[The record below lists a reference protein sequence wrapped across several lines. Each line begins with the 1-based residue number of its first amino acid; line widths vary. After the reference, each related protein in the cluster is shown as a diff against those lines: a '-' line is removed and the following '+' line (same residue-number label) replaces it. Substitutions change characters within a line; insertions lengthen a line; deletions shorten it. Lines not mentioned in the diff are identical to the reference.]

1 MTKILNLN
9 LKKTITEIYTYILNI
24 RANYY
29 IFQRWVDFL
38 LPLYIKKFWK
48 QQQEDHTIL
57 FIVSTFVLQ
66 ILQKSFFFCKR
77 FISFI
82 YLAIIYT
89 ILYYWNL
96 GRYVYIISGGYFFT
110 TQIRFFINVFL
121 YVFIFLF
128 NFYLLWSLVD
138 LWFILNKNINSTAS
152 SNTLWHILYSDF
164 TPYSIFEDKNIFTLG
179 RRLYY
184 KLGFQGKIPLLD
196 SVDLVHANTYYIY
209 QYSITYIL
217 LLLFLILIHTLKR
230 VKHLFDD
237 YLRDIDPLMT
247 TIYYYSFCAISL
259 FFYFGN
265 ILQLTEY
272 VINFFSIENIIIFFS
287 IYFFFFFLYGIVYLY
302 TLLITNPY
310 KKTLFF
316 NFIYYFLI
324 LFIILF
330 CYIICDASIRDTLL
344 KLYLDLT
351 AILQDGKTH
360 NYLIFYEN
368 TLPDSDKYL
377 TFTKAKQRALYV
389 TLLTRS

>member
-1 MTKILNLN
+1 
-9 LKKTITEIYTYILNI
+9 
-24 RANYY
+24 
-29 IFQRWVDFL
+29 
-38 LPLYIKKFWK
+38 
-48 QQQEDHTIL
+48 
-57 FIVSTFVLQ
+57 
-66 ILQKSFFFCKR
+66 
-77 FISFI
+77 
-82 YLAIIYT
+82 
-89 ILYYWNL
+89 
-96 GRYVYIISGGYFFT
+96 
-110 TQIRFFINVFL
+110 
-121 YVFIFLF
+121 
-128 NFYLLWSLVD
+128 
-138 LWFILNKNINSTAS
+138 
-152 SNTLWHILYSDF
+152 
-164 TPYSIFEDKNIFTLG
+164 
-179 RRLYY
+179 
-184 KLGFQGKIPLLD
+184 
-196 SVDLVHANTYYIY
+196 
-209 QYSITYIL
+209 
-217 LLLFLILIHTLKR
+217 
-230 VKHLFDD
+230 
-237 YLRDIDPLMT
+237 MT

-368 TLPDSDKYL
+368 TLPNSDKYL
-377 TFTKAKQRALYV
+377 TFTKAKQRALFV